1 MTERILRGRVAV
13 PGIAAGPTFWAEP
26 LAVAAT
32 GPTLGLDEAVA
43 RAAGELEAL
52 IAEAEPTAADILTF
66 QLALL
71 EDEEL
76 LAPARS
82 ALARGSDPWAALDA
96 AFAPLIADYRGSDDP
111 TFAARAA
118 DLADLQSRLGRCL
131 TGSGGDAAT
140 PPHGAILLA
149 RDLPPSRFVEL
160 ARQAPAG
167 VALAAGGAASHV
179 AILARGRGV
188 PLLFGLGEALL
199 SVEAGADAVLDSDL
213 EALVVAPSTA
223 RRAAALGQARDARAR
238 DAEAARGPAL
248 TRAGRAI
255 AVRIN
260 ADHPEALDALD
271 PMLCDGIGLVR
282 TEFLFEAGA
291 PAEEEQLAAYR
302 RILDWAGGRP
312 VTFRTLDAG
321 GDKPVPGVTLKG
333 ERNPFLGL
341 RGLRLCL
348 VRPELFRTQLRALA
362 RAAASAPCEVMLP
375 MVTRPDEVTAAR
387 AHLEAVI
394 AELARDGV
402 PHARPRLGIMVEVP
416 SAALRPQD
424 FMAEFYSIGSN
435 DLVQYVTAVARD
447 DPQVAALADPRDPAV
462 LELIGRV
469 VSAGQ
474 RLGRPVSLCGDMAS
488 DPALVPTLLDL
499 GLTCLSVAPASL
511 GAVKTAIRAHT
522 GAPR

>member
-1 MTERILRGRVAV
+1 MAERILRGRVAV
-13 PGIAAGPTFWAEP
+13 PGIAVGPSFWAEP
-26 LAVAAT
+26 GTLAT
-32 GPTLGLDEAVA
+32 RGPVLGLDEAVA

-52 IAEAEPTAADILTF
+52 IAAAEPTAADILTF

-82 ALARGSDPWAALDA
+82 ALARDRDPVAALEA
-96 AFAPLIADYRGSDDP
+96 AFAPLIADYRSSDDP

-118 DLADLQSRLGRCL
+118 DLADLQGRLARNV
-131 TGSGGDAAT
+131 TGSGDATAT
-140 PPHGAILLA
+140 PPDGAILLA

-160 ARQAPAG
+160 ARRGPAG

-199 SVEAGADAVLDSDL
+199 SVEAGAVTVLDGEL
-213 EALVVAPSTA
+213 GALVVEPGEA
-223 RRAAALGQARDARAR
+223 RLAAARSAARDARTLA
-238 DAEAARGPAL
+238 AEGARGPAL
-248 TRAGRAI
+248 TRAGRTI

-260 ADHPEALDALD
+260 VDHPDALD
-271 PMLCDGIGLVR
+271 RLDPGVCDGIGLVR
-282 TEFLFEAGA
+282 TEFLFEQGA
-291 PAEEEQLAAYR
+291 PSEDEQLAAYG
-302 RILDWAGGRP
+302 RILAWAGGRP

-321 GDKPVPGVTLKG
+321 GDKPVPGVTLEG

-348 VRPELFRTQLRALA
+348 ARPELFRTQLRALA
-362 RAAASAPCEVMLP
+362 RAAALAPCEVMLP
-375 MVTRPDEVTAAR
+375 MVTRPDELTAAR
-387 AHLEAVI
+387 AHLDSVI
-394 AELARDGV
+394 TELARDGV
-402 PHARPRLGIMVEVP
+402 RHARPRLGIMVEVP
-416 SAALRPQD
+416 TAALRPQD
-424 FMAEFYSIGSN
+424 FAAEFYSIGSN

-447 DPQVAALADPRDPAV
+447 DPHVAALADPRDPAV

-469 VSAGQ
+469 VAAGE

-488 DPALVPTLLDL
+488 DPQVVPALLQL
-499 GLTCLSVAPASL
+499 GLTSLSVAPASL
-511 GAVKTAIRAHT
+511 GAVKTAIRAHD
-522 GAPR
+522 